1 MEVVMRN
8 IQTVLKSSAGL
19 FASAALLLA
28 LAGCQRI
35 ELQGE
40 GQQGTSEQGTSE
52 QGATEQGAVEFSAEE
67 FELTAS
73 IAEEQDRTKF
83 SLDEDANRY
92 LQPRWSVGDIVA
104 AWDASG
110 NTYGLTVKSVT
121 SGGRSA
127 TMGLIT
133 SGTGKGSKTTVSSGT
148 KLYLVSFPG
157 VTASNVSSKTL
168 TITLNAQT
176 SDAIPLMASGT
187 VGSGGR
193 MPVIFDRAGTVLSL
207 KNITNL
213 KASTTYTRLGV
224 SGCGN
229 QIQFAIGSSGEIQAS
244 YPSSTGNALKTVSAT
259 TTSSGTLAGP
269 LYIVVPP
276 VSSADLQIDCTSSD
290 DATSSIIMRSCTF
303 AAGHHYYVDNVTF
316 SRATTGSAAVN
327 STAGRTS
334 CRWVQLWENGP
345 KWAEFNVGATITS
358 YEYESLSK
366 TADSGSTW
374 EDGENPTDETK
385 QLYCTA
391 NVGGLYAWGTPATNA
406 RTNPWPYVQEHI
418 SPGDD
423 VATSLWGDNWQTPDR
438 VHINNLVNRSDSH
451 YDLNEEDSRHYKYD
465 FDELT
470 GDDILTVWTW
480 CDGSTTQ
487 YVPGCTLKGY
497 KISGKSGTVYQNNCI
512 FLPAAGFYIC
522 ESYMLGNY
530 QTGISIHY
538 WSSTVYGSGGMAY
551 DIVYN
556 NNHMGFD
563 EYKRGLSVRAVL
575 KE

>member
-1 MEVVMRN
+1 MRT
-8 IQTVLKSSAGL
+8 IQTVLKTSAAMLRSSAGL

-92 LQPRWSVGDIVA
+92 LQPRWAVGDIVA
-104 AWDASG
+104 PWDASG

-276 VSSADLQIDCTSSD
+276 ASSATVSPFLCTDAENTVSSINLS
-290 DATSSIIMRSCTF
+290 SCTLQ
-303 AAGHHYYVDNVTF
+303 AGRHYFVDNASF
-316 SRATTGSAAVN
+316 IFRYGSASVS
-327 STAGRTS
+327 STDGRTS
-334 CRWVQLWENGP
+334 CGWVQLWEGGP
-345 KWAEFNVGATITS
+345 KWAEFNVGATISS
-358 YEYESLSK
+358 YGSLES
-366 TADSGSTW
+366 G
-374 EDGENPTDETK
+374 TDATTGNVA
-385 QLYCTA
+385 YYNTA
-391 NVGGLYAWGTPATNA
+391 NVGGLYAWGTPGANGRKT
-406 RTNPWPYVQEHI
+406 TWDSDVTT
-418 SPGDD
+418 GTKD
-423 VATSLWGDNWQTPDR
+423 VATELWGSNWQEPTSTQLNALKNA
-438 VHINNLVNRSDSH
+438 NNC
-451 YDLNEEDSRHYKYD
+451 
-465 FDELT
+465 
-470 GDDILTVWTW
+470 VWTW
-480 CDGSTTQ
+480 CDGSTTR
-487 YVPGCTLKGY
+487 YVSGCTLAGY
-497 KISGKSGTVYQNNCI
+497 KVSGKGGTAYANNSI
-512 FLPAAGFYIC
+512 FLPATGFFNYISNSMAVISAD
-522 ESYMLGNY
+522 SYGY
-530 QTGISIHY
+530 Y
-538 WSSTVYGSGGMAY
+538 WSSTPYGSDKAYILEIRSGYSSVYEDTPRKCGM
-551 DIVYN
+551 
-556 NNHMGFD
+556 
-563 EYKRGLSVRAVL
+563 SVRAVL
-575 KE
+575 SAQAE